1 MAAGTSSTIRG
12 SVKSVAPIQNCEEGR
27 GGALRGLRTWGLQG
41 CLPRASGS
49 ALCHNHGKLQRKA
62 GQPVGLAGRGEAGGP
77 GGLIG
82 IGPAPL
88 RLWNWSG
95 RPGFRGT
102 GLPWGGAWE
111 AAVGPEG

>member
-12 SVKSVAPIQNCEEGR
+12 SVKSVAPIRKCEKGR
-27 GGALRGLRTWGLQG
+27 GGALRGLRRWGLRG

-49 ALCHNHGKLQRKA
+49 TLCHDQGKLQWKA
-62 GQPVGLAGRGEAGGP
+62 GQPVGLAGRGEAGGS

-82 IGPAPL
+82 TGPAPL
-88 RLWNWSG
+88 WLWNWSG

-102 GLPWGGAWE
+102 GLPRGGAWE
-111 AAVGPEG
+111 AAVGPER